1 MCLSLAAVI
10 LYQCRNAKS
19 ATGFICRLVAI
30 DEVTVLEME
39 GYGKMYNV
47 YFKTHIHLHDIH
59 KKHCRESQEHPTNLQ
74 NLEALG
80 INQM

>member
-1 MCLSLAAVI
+1 M
-10 LYQCRNAKS
+10 
-19 ATGFICRLVAI
+19 
-30 DEVTVLEME
+30 TVLEME

-59 KKHCRESQEHPTNLQ
+59 KKHCRESQEHPIKLL

-80 INQM
+80 INQK

>member
-1 MCLSLAAVI
+1 
-10 LYQCRNAKS
+10 
-19 ATGFICRLVAI
+19 
-30 DEVTVLEME
+30 ME
-39 GYGKMYNV
+39 GYGKMYND